1 MYWSRKFRTSNCI
14 TNNGCNYIGI
24 PKNDKRHAIHY
35 NLSNCDGDCS
45 KIRKNPRV
53 RNNKEE
59 MEALRKIGIFND
71 VYKNREKVVS
81 YDVALKLI
89 SSNKTDKIINGII
102 KKLLIFKRK
111 FKS

>member
-1 MYWSRKFRTSNCI
+1 MRPYLENEIKFIPQLFYKPFFLPFGLQTTQIHLNYWSENEFNKFSNL
-14 TNNGCNYIGI
+14 
-24 PKNDKRHAIHY
+24 IH
-35 NLSNCDGDCS
+35 
-45 KIRKNPRV
+45 
-53 RNNKEE
+53 
-59 MEALRKIGIFND
+59 
-71 VYKNREKVVS
+71 KNREKVVS